1 MPRPRQQ
8 KQPFEAVRRVLIG
21 YGASAQ
27 AISGRLGWSY
37 GKAADRLARPDRLTL
52 SELTTI
58 SCRFNIPLDELFQAV
73 AR

>member
-21 YGASAQ
+21 YGATAQ
-27 AISGRLGWSY
+27 AVSGRLGWSY

-52 SELTTI
+52 S
-58 SCRFNIPLDELFQAV
+58 
-73 AR
+73 